1 MTRTLTA
8 LCVVLLTGCAS
19 EPRTIHAGSSDPAA
33 APAGGATGRRVVDS
47 SPAASDE
54 PGRRPA
60 VAQALS
66 AAARDFADAVSG
78 QNARGWPPHVALSS
92 SMPPRPRARVGDLV
106 NRTRQHVDVSA
117 LADELTQR
125 LVEQGVLEIAVRGD
139 GELEPVM
146 DERAYAQA
154 GAEDGAEDGAP
165 GGDEDLGALLIQGT
179 ITDEVVVDEDDERT
193 TRTTDIVVVL
203 RLIDTARGA
212 VITQSRTVMRSVR

>member
-1 MTRTLTA
+1 MTRALTA
-8 LCVVLLTGCAS
+8 LCVVVLLTGCAS

-78 QNARGWPPHVALSS
+78 QNARGWPPHVVMSS
-92 SMPPRPRARVGDLV
+92 SMPPRPRARVTDIV
-106 NRTRQHVDVSA
+106 NQTRQHADVSA

-125 LVEQGVLEIAVRGD
+125 LVEQGVLEIAVRHD
-139 GELEPVM
+139 DDLEAVM

-154 GAEDGAEDGAP
+154 AEDGSFEGEDP
-165 GGDEDLGALLIQGT
+165 VALLIRGT
-179 ITDEVVVDEDDERT
+179 ITDEVVVDEDGERT
-193 TRTTDIVVVL
+193 TTIIVVL
-203 RLIDTARGA
+203 RLIDTARGS
-212 VITQSRTVMRSVR
+212 VLTQSRTVMRSER